1 MAQYLPAFRPG
12 ETVTFDVTAAVTGGR
27 LVELGTA
34 DRSVAPAAAASV
46 KVVGVAGHDAA
57 IGDKVTV
64 EVSKPI
70 DLVPC
75 AAAVARGAKVEAAAA
90 GKVQTATT
98 GQVFGIA
105 LNTTTAADQLVYVL
119 RF

>member
-1 MAQYLPAFRPG
+1 M
-12 ETVTFDVTAAVTGGR
+12 
-27 LVELGTA
+27 
-34 DRSVAPAAAASV
+34 
-46 KVVGVAGHDAA
+46 KVIGVAGHDAA
-57 IGDKVTV
+57 VGDKVTV
-64 EVSKPI
+64 EVSKTI

-98 GQVFGIA
+98 GQVVGLA
-105 LNTTTAADQLVYVL
+105 LNTTTAGDQSVYVL

>member
-12 ETVTFDVTAAVTGGR
+12 DTVTFDVTTAVVGGR
-27 LVELGTA
+27 YVEVGSA
-34 DRSVAPAAAASV
+34 DRSVAPAGAASV

-57 IGDKVTV
+57 VGDKVTV
-64 EVSKPI
+64 ELAKPI

-75 AAAVARGAKVEAAAA
+75 AAAIARGAKVEAAAA
-90 GKVQTATT
+90 GKVQTLTT
-98 GQVFGIA
+98 GQQVGLA
-105 LNTTTAADQLVYVL
+105 LNTTTAGDQLVYVL